1 MIRKYNPEE
10 VKEFI
15 KDLWGY
21 MPDDS
26 NVTYDADGVETE
38 ESYRLRQKD
47 LKQHRMY
54 TDSDWKRSG
63 LMECK

>member
-47 LKQHRMY
+47 LKQHEMY
-54 TDSDWKRSG
+54 NDPDWNRSG
-63 LMECK
+63 LGEFK

>member
-38 ESYRLRQKD
+38 ESYRLRQK
-47 LKQHRMY
+47 H
-54 TDSDWKRSG
+54 
-63 LMECK
+63 

>member
-1 MIRKYNPEE
+1 
-10 VKEFI
+10 
-15 KDLWGY
+15 

-47 LKQHRMY
+47 LKQHEMY
-54 TDSDWKRSG
+54 NDPDWNRSG
-63 LMECK
+63 LGEFK